1 MIRIRKVYR
10 VLMFG
15 LVALSPL
22 MAQYTYEELLFLPW
36 GKQENQAGF
45 RKSPGGQYGPMS
57 FAIAAESRDII
68 LLDSQNRLIKLFN
81 RDGIQ
86 LLRSVLLPSQSTDDI
101 VWKGEQH
108 YYLLDA
114 NVVAEYRNGA
124 VLYRFSTE
132 SPTSAISSLSTD
144 FMGAPVFVVN
154 GSYALRQDPATL
166 SKTIRQDG
174 IPLTN
179 ADGMLRIIRRNSSRA
194 SVMINNEIVVVVEQ
208 EHLGAVR
215 YLGST
220 PGDRHYI
227 YYEIIEQHVPLR
239 VARRV
244 DLVDSGGNVT
254 ARFDIPILAHTY
266 IFKEF
271 FIDRDGSLYKMIS
284 TNDGV
289 YIVGWILDPDAEF
302 PTIMLEYPVP
312 DKFIGSDHY
321 NRLEELDTDAR
332 KPVVKDGLFAF
343 PTVTPGEALSK
354 ADTYVQHAYTV
365 TSANITN
372 GRILDPNGAEVET
385 PEWVRPGIVSP
396 VVYQW
401 GGFYTLTEFDA
412 GLAIGRYAGDKAT
425 TGVSAYAV
433 GVDCSGFV
441 SRCWNLPYQFS
452 TRMMD
457 DEITIAYSSWDEIRP
472 GDAIHKPGHVRLLV
486 ERNPDGSLLAV
497 ESAGYNWRVWYRNY
511 TLSDLSDY
519 TPRYYINM
527 TGPPGSFPRPDLS
540 YVTGGENPMIFW
552 RDLSGSDA
560 FGIRLYMSGSSGGW
574 EDQLDGNLLS
584 IGTTERALDVVDD
597 PPLFFRL
604 HTISPEDSVTESLPS
619 DSYGF
624 HTGSKAT
631 RILVVDGFDRYGGS
645 GSYPYP
651 YHAFAQR
658 LGLAIAQYDHTFDT
672 AENDAV
678 MNGNITLDAYDAVIW
693 SLGDEST
700 EDETFSSSEQTL
712 VKEYLK
718 QGGRLFVSGSEIAWD
733 LDYRGSATDK
743 GFIHDYLKTA
753 YKADDAGSYRVT
765 GVPGTVF
772 EDLTLNFDD
781 GSHGVYGEDYPDAFN
796 TNGSQAALVYGNGQ
810 IAALQFQGLV
820 PGGVDTAKIVI
831 MGFPFETIYN
841 ESERIALLSQ
851 VFEFFEFDT
860 ATDTM
865 DRPFVLD
872 QNYPNPFVSESTLNY
887 RVSTL
892 SNVTCSIFNL
902 KGQLVKHWSRPNTS
916 PGDHEIVWNGTNTK
930 GQRVASGVYF
940 YQLMAG
946 NYSQTRKMVLIK

>member
-1 MIRIRKVYR
+1 
-10 VLMFG
+10 
-15 LVALSPL
+15 
-22 MAQYTYEELLFLPW
+22 
-36 GKQENQAGF
+36 
-45 RKSPGGQYGPMS
+45 
-57 FAIAAESRDII
+57 
-68 LLDSQNRLIKLFN
+68 
-81 RDGIQ
+81 
-86 LLRSVLLPSQSTDDI
+86 
-101 VWKGEQH
+101 
-108 YYLLDA
+108 
-114 NVVAEYRNGA
+114 VAEYRNGV
-124 VLYRFSTE
+124 VLNRFSTE

-144 FMGAPVFVVN
+144 FMGTPVFIVN
-154 GSYALRQDPATL
+154 GSYALRQDPVTL

-179 ADGMLRIIRRNSSRA
+179 ADRILRIIRRNSSRA
-194 SVMINNEIVVVVEQ
+194 SVMINNETVVVVEQ

-220 PGDRHYI
+220 PGNRHYI

-244 DLVDSGGNVT
+244 DLVDSGGNVK
-254 ARFDIPILAHTY
+254 ARFEIPVLAHTY

-271 FIDRDGSLYKMIS
+271 FVDRVGSLYKMIS
-284 TNDGV
+284 TQDGLH
-289 YIVGWILDPDAEF
+289 IIGWILEPDAEF
-302 PTIMLEYPVP
+302 PTIMLEYSVP
-312 DKFIGSDHY
+312 EKFIGTDHY
-321 NRLEELDTDAR
+321 NLLEEIDSDAR
-332 KPVVKDGLFAF
+332 KPVEKDGLFAF
-343 PTVTPGEALSK
+343 PTVTPGAALSR
-354 ADTYVQHAYTV
+354 ADTYVQHSYTV

-401 GGFYTLTEFDA
+401 GGFYTLAGFDA

-441 SRCWNLPYQFS
+441 SRCWNLPYHFS

-457 DEITIAYSSWDEIRP
+457 DEITVAYSSWDEIQP
-472 GDAIHKPGHVRLLV
+472 GDALHKPGHVRLLV
-486 ERNPDGSLLAV
+486 ERNLDGSLLAV

-511 TLSDLSDY
+511 TLSDLYDY

-527 TGPPGSFPRPDLS
+527 VGTPGNFPRPEIS
-540 YVTGGENPMIFW
+540 HVTGGDNPTISW

-560 FGIRLYMSGSSGGW
+560 FGIRIYMSGSSGGW
-574 EDQLDGNLLS
+574 EDLLDGNLLS
-584 IGTTERALDVVDD
+584 IGTAERVLDVVDD

-604 HTISPEDSVTESLPS
+604 HTISPLDSITESFPS

-624 HTGSKAT
+624 HSGSNST

-651 YHAFAQR
+651 FHAFAQSQGR
-658 LGLAIAQYDHTFDT
+658 AIAQYDHTFDT

-678 MNGNITLDAYDAVIW
+678 VNGTITLDDYDAVIW

-700 EDETFSSSEQTL
+700 DDETFSSSEQVL

-753 YKADDAGSYRVT
+753 YRADDAGSYRVT
-765 GVPGTVF
+765 GVAGTVF

-781 GSHGVYGEDYPDAFN
+781 GSHGVYEEDYPDAFSA
-796 TNGSQAALVYGNGQ
+796 NGSQAALVYGNGQ

-820 PGGVDTAKIVI
+820 PGGVDTTKIVI

-841 ESERIALLSQ
+841 ENERVALLGK

-860 ATDTM
+860 LKDITNQPLVM
-865 DRPFVLD
+865 DQCF
-872 QNYPNPFVSESTLNY
+872 PNPFLAESTLRY
-887 RVSTL
+887 RVSAL
-892 SNVTCSIFNL
+892 SDITCSIFNL
-902 KGQLVKHWSRPNTS
+902 KGQLVKQWSRPNTS
-916 PGDHEIVWNGTNTK
+916 PGNYEIVWNGTNTK
-930 GQRVASGVYF
+930 GQQVASGVYF
-940 YQLMAG
+940 YQLIQLIAG
-946 NYSQTRKMVLIK
+946 NYSEAQKMVLIK